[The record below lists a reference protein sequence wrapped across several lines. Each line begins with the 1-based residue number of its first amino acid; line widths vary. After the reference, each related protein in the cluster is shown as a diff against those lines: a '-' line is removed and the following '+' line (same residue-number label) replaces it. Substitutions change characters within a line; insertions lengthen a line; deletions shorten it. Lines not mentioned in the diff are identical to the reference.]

1 MFTLLD
7 EQKARRFWEEELRQE
22 GRAEG
27 RAEGQAEGQAKGESL
42 MAQLIT
48 RLSTQNRTEDMVR
61 AATDPDF
68 RQKLYQE
75 FNLAR

>member
-27 RAEGQAEGQAKGESL
+27 RAEGQAKGENL

-75 FNLAR
+75 FKLA